1 MADVFLSYSRVD
13 KEFVQLLDRRLR
25 KRARDTWVDWEK
37 IRPAEEFM
45 AAIYSAI
52 ESAQAFVFIISP
64 DSIASEVCHRE
75 LAHAVE
81 HNKRLIPVVC
91 REVSAT
97 MVPPALRSL
106 NWILFLD
113 RDRFERSVQLLESA
127 VDTDLAWVRMH
138 TRLLMRAI
146 EWKENDRRESLLLRG
161 GDLTAAEQAL
171 ADSVDKEPEPTRLQR
186 AYVKAS
192 RDAATRDED
201 ETRAQAHLKEAQAR
215 IKGELETARRIQM
228 GTFPNAAAFSDEKRF
243 SLFAFTEPAREVG
256 GDLYDFFRLDDD
268 RLMLLIGDVSGKGLP
283 ISLFMAASKALIKS
297 AALRHGGDVGTVM
310 QDANR
315 EIARDN
321 SESLFVTLF
330 AGVLDARSGQLEY
343 CSAGFEPAYVLSGK
357 RAVSRL
363 SGETGPPLSVI
374 DDFRYQANS
383 YRMCPGEKLCLMTDG
398 VLDAVNRAG
407 LTYGQTRL
415 EEALAGL
422 HRATGASE
430 VGEAIRRDVT
440 AFTAETEPV
449 DDATILVLCW
459 H

>member
-52 ESAQAFVFIISP
+52 ESAQAFVFIVSP

-91 REVSAT
+91 REVSAA

-127 VDTDLAWVRMH
+127 VDTDLVWVRLH
-138 TRLLMRAI
+138 TRLLTRAI
-146 EWKENDRRESLLLRG
+146 EWKKNERSESLLLRG
-161 GDLTAAEQAL
+161 DDLAAAEQAL
-171 ADSVDKEPEPTRLQR
+171 AESVDKEPEPTRLQR
-186 AYVKAS
+186 AYVQAS
-192 RDAATRDED
+192 RDKATHD
-201 ETRAQAHLKEAQAR
+201 AKKQEADAR
-215 IKGELETARRIQM
+215 LKGELDAARRIQL
-228 GTFPNAAAFSDEKRF
+228 GTFPSTAAFSDEKRF
-243 SLFAFTEPAREVG
+243 SLFALTEPAREVG
-256 GDLYDFFRLDDD
+256 GDLYDFFRLDND
-268 RLMLLIGDVSGKGLP
+268 RLMLLIGDIAGKGLP
-283 ISLFMAASKALIKS
+283 SSFFMASSKALIKS
-297 AALRHGGDVGTVM
+297 AALRHGGDLAAIM

-330 AGVLDARSGQLEY
+330 AAVLDARSGQLDY
-343 CSAGFEPAYVLSGK
+343 SSAGFEPAYLVSGQWP
-357 RAVSRL
+357 VSRL
-363 SGETGPPLSVI
+363 PGESGPPLAVI
-374 DDFRYQANS
+374 DDFRYQAAS

-398 VLDAVNRAG
+398 VLEALNRAG
-407 LTYGQTRL
+407 LTYGRTRL
-415 EEALAGL
+415 EKTLASL

-430 VGEAIRRDVT
+430 VGEAIHRDVT